1 MNARVLSRFQ
11 LVPSFT
17 TDLTCRPA
25 QERDRGPQDQ
35 QVRSQCLEHG
45 GALDQPNRR
54 NDGKSEKTVT
64 IKSHAS
70 TTEVRVVTELV
81 AVIVGL

>member
-1 MNARVLSRFQ
+1 MAS
-11 LVPSFT
+11 
-17 TDLTCRPA
+17 
-25 QERDRGPQDQ
+25 
-35 QVRSQCLEHG
+35 
-45 GALDQPNRR
+45 ALHQPNRR